1 MRLNIYVQPTDVL
14 EQLSPSL
21 ISEYYK
27 CLSDMDLLLKEIG
40 VDLMVQYLKKHA
52 SLDQVIEFH
61 GNDELAEYLRGCG
74 YTVTE
79 KEKEK
84 EAAS

>member
-1 MRLNIYVQPTDVL
+1 MRLNVRIQPSYVL
-14 EQLSPSL
+14 EQLTPGM
-21 ISEYYK
+21 ISEYFK

-74 YTVTE
+74 YTVTD
-79 KEKEK
+79 KEK

>member
-1 MRLNIYVQPTDVL
+1 MILNVEVPPSEIL
-14 EQLSPSL
+14 EQLPPRL
-21 ISEYYK
+21 ISEYFK

-40 VDLMVQYLKKHA
+40 VDLMVQYLKRHA

-79 KEKEK
+79 KEKE
-84 EAAS
+84 AAS